1 MRQPHGDFD
10 KLPAPAA
17 VLQHYPR
24 EDGGAGHQTSNH
36 PHLWWPGDPFRQD
49 YERWTHPE
57 QIKDPMRKIAA
68 SSHGGP
74 IDDDDEEANE
84 KDGFGQLEDHTASGE
99 VQVA

>member
-1 MRQPHGDFD
+1 
-10 KLPAPAA
+10 
-17 VLQHYPR
+17 
-24 EDGGAGHQTSNH
+24 
-36 PHLWWPGDPFRQD
+36 
-49 YERWTHPE
+49 
-57 QIKDPMRKIAA
+57 MRKIAA